1 MAIAGLR
8 RQHALPWTGDIMS
21 QSLRVLCCI
30 PVLLSVI
37 ASAQQPPLE
46 PRDGITAAEIADRI
60 GQSEAAAKSG
70 TLYMNGPLMNW
81 GPFRANMEYH
91 DSPAASL
98 SVHEADAEL
107 FVVVDGSGTMTLGG
121 KLVNPTRNGSNLT
134 SPQVEGATPRKLA
147 KGDMLLVPPYTPHAV
162 TQVDGRIILMSMHLP
177 VPPAAAA
184 DADPRHA
191 HDPTRMPGDMAPPSV
206 ADTMAMSRP
215 DPGRPFVRPP
225 PDVTP
230 APPLALSIEAAQAA
244 IDYCK
249 SQGVAVGVA
258 VVDANGVLRA
268 GLSADGATPPGR
280 AYGAVPK
287 ALTAVAFRK
296 PSSAAQIDLRA
307 DPSLI
312 AKVQPNM
319 MVNAGGV
326 PLFAGDRLLGA
337 IGVSGTGAQQ
347 EEACARAGADKI
359 QSRLH

>member
-1 MAIAGLR
+1 
-8 RQHALPWTGDIMS
+8 MS
-21 QSLRVLCCI
+21 HSLRALCCI

-37 ASAQQPPLE
+37 ASAQTPAPE

-60 GQSEAAAKSG
+60 VQAEAAAKSG
-70 TLYMNGPLMNW
+70 THYVGGPLVSW

-91 DSPAASL
+91 DSPATTL
-98 SVHEADAEL
+98 FVHEADAEL
-107 FVVVDGSGTMTLGG
+107 FVVVEGSGTMTLGG
-121 KLVNPTRNGSNLT
+121 KLVNPTRDGTNL
-134 SPQVEGATPRKLA
+134 SSAQVEGATPRKLA
-147 KGDMLLVPPYTPHAV
+147 KGDMVLISPYTPHAV
-162 TQVDGRIILMSMHLP
+162 TQVDGRIVLMSMHLP
-177 VPPAAAA
+177 VPSAVAA
-184 DADPRHA
+184 DADPRHM

-206 ADTMAMSRP
+206 ADTIAMSRP

-225 PDVTP
+225 PDATP

-244 IDYCK
+244 IEFCK

-258 VVDANGVLRA
+258 VVDVNGVLRA
-268 GLSADGATPPGR
+268 ALSADGATPPGR

-296 PSSAAQIDLRA
+296 PSSAAQADLRA
-307 DPSLI
+307 DPSLM

-319 MVNAGGV
+319 MVNAGAV

-347 EEACARAGADKI
+347 EEACAKAGADKI
-359 QSRLH
+359 QSRLQ